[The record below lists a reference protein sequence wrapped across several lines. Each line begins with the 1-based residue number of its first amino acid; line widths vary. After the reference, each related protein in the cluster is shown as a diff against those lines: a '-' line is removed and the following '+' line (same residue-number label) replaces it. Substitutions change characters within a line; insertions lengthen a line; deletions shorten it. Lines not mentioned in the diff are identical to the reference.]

1 MNVADFWFQHSPIFG
16 HCALSH
22 TVCRFSSRAI
32 FFRLWKVSPIGAFA
46 FSHAGLAAGFLGVR
60 SICTSSA
67 FNWISD
73 EATGGVIPSIVSVR
87 LKTAEPHQ
95 PQCKRNQS
103 GTRYLATA

>member
-1 MNVADFWFQHSPIFG
+1 MFG

-60 SICTSSA
+60 SICTRSA

-87 LKTAEPHQ
+87 SKTTRNRTTDSANVTNPVLGPLQQ
-95 PQCKRNQS
+95 PDQQPL
-103 GTRYLATA
+103 TVP